1 MYNHVFVLNIGST
14 KLQNIVHINGL
25 LQVKP

>member
-1 MYNHVFVLNIGST
+1 LNIGST